1 MFEKLFQT
9 KDLNL
14 LERIAPPNQISVE
27 KIINEILE
35 QEKSVSISDYK
46 VMQNQAK
53 YKLGIPDREKN
64 IFDSIYLYSRDGN
77 TDKMD
82 YTLLKE
88 QLVSLSNSTPA
99 YFIYFAPN
107 ATDTNVEELSNDLME
122 KISTAIAEKVQER
135 YDELFPED
143 K

>member
-1 MFEKLFQT
+1 MEKVVIKKMESEAEIQGKGYVHYKSWHET
-9 KDLNL
+9 YTDLIDADY
-14 LERIAPPNQISVE
+14 LERFTLEKCIATAHKWPN
-27 KIINEILE
+27 NILVAKDGE
-35 QEKSVSISDYK
+35 WVVGILDSDR
-46 VMQNQAK
+46 
-53 YKLGIPDREKN
+53 L
-64 IFDSIYLYSRDGN
+64 
-77 TDKMD
+77 D

-107 ATDTNVEELSNDLME
+107 ADDTNVEELSNDLME